1 MANDDVWQFPCQ
13 LNLKIVG
20 DQRDGFN
27 DDVISAIQQ
36 HVPGDYAVRETP
48 SSGGRYVSLTVP
60 IYFVNKEQLQQV
72 YQALRQVAGVKMV
85 L

>member
-1 MANDDVWQFPCQ
+1 MSNSDVWQFPCQ

-27 DDVISAIQQ
+27 DDVIAAIQQ
-36 HVPGDYAVRETP
+36 FVPGDYSVRETP
-48 SSGGRYVSLTVP
+48 SSGGRYISLTVP
-60 IYFVNKEQLQQV
+60 VYFATAEQLQRV
-72 YQALRQVAGVKMV
+72 YQALCDVGGVKMV